1 MEKKCFNCKHMDI
14 CHAYMQLVKISKTL
28 NSIMRINDIGE
39 SGFIVIINT
48 LAHDCT
54 KFESY
59 ENN

>member
-14 CHAYMQLVKISKTL
+14 CYAYIQLAKISNIL

-39 SGFIVIINT
+39 SGFTVIINT